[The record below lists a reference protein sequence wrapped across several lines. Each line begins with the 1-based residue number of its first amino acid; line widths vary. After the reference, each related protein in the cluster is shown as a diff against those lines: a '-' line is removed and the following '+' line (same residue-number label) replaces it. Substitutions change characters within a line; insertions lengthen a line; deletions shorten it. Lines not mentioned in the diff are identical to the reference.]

1 MKVKSESEVAQS
13 CLLQQWHSSVFLDL
27 NTFEEY
33 YQLIFLSL
41 SDTFSWLDWRN
52 LSWIVYWCWYVL
64 FIGDS
69 DGKESI
75 RNLGSIPT
83 SGRSPGEG
91 NDNTFQFS
99 CLEISMDRGTWRGPW
114 VRKRVWHDWATNVST
129 FSLFTNANFDL
140 LVKELSGFSALKLL
154 SFPSVISKHLLWR
167 CFEILHVSDFLSF
180 TDFSFHQ

>member
-1 MKVKSESEVAQS
+1 M
-13 CLLQQWHSSVFLDL
+13 L
-27 NTFEEY
+27 
-33 YQLIFLSL
+33 LSL
-41 SDTFSWLDWRN
+41 SDTFSWLNWRN
-52 LSWIVYWCWYVL
+52 LFWIVYWCWYVL

-75 RNLGSIPT
+75 GNAGDLGSIPT

-99 CLEISMDRGTWRGPW
+99 CLEIFMDRGTLWGPW
-114 VRKRVWHDWATNVST
+114 GRKTVWHDWATNVSI

-140 LVKELSGFSALKLL
+140 LVKELSSFAALKLL

-167 CFEILHVSDFLSF
+167 YFEILHISDFLSF